1 MALPTSQRQRQAIL
15 AAGTMQ
21 AMSVIQDEIAAVAAR
36 LVVEEGL
43 DFGSAKRKALA
54 QMDVPQRSPLPDNE
68 ALERAVE
75 DYIAV
80 FCADEQASE
89 LRALRLLAARWMRRL
104 QPFKPYVSGAVWS
117 GIATRRSDI
126 YLQLFCEDNKMAEIE
141 LINQNIRFSPRRV
154 KGLLGDPVD
163 ALSIHA
169 WSEELGEDIG
179 LHLMVYDLD
188 DLRRAPK
195 TDSRGRA
202 MRGSLDALEQL
213 IEATPA

>member
-54 QMDVPQRSPLPDNE
+54 QMDVPQRSQLPDNE

-126 YLQLFCEDNKMAEIE
+126 YLQLFCEDSKMAEIE